1 MSRFAGV
8 VLVFVLL
15 ALGSEA
21 IAQRSTL
28 PQPKILTIQG
38 KLVRSD
44 LKPVQYT
51 ELELVAV
58 GQNVVPNDSRFI
70 GVSDTVGKFQFSD
83 VPPGKYT
90 LSINF
95 GDKPTFLSPFETYFY
110 PGTSKREEATEF
122 IIDAST
128 RLTGVIFKLKSALEK
143 NPIAGRITWPDGKP
157 VHGAVVACRDIEFD
171 VNSSFGS
178 VRSDKNG
185 MFVLEAFVGRRYQ
198 LGFMLFDRDLPTP
211 FDRGEIIA
219 IAESP
224 EFVLSKTTGLL
235 EIKMVRS
242 RDEQRMLDK
251 YVGEF

>member
-1 MSRFAGV
+1 MRLGAIIVTAFVLVLGV
-8 VLVFVLL
+8 VP
-15 ALGSEA
+15 G
-21 IAQRSTL
+21 IQAQKPSV
-28 PQPKILTIQG
+28 PTIQG
-38 KLVRSD
+38 KLVKSD
-44 LKPVQYT
+44 SKPLAYI
-51 ELELVAV
+51 ELELVQV
-58 GQNVVPNDSRFI
+58 GMDHVPNDSRFI
-70 GVSDTVGKFQFSD
+70 GVSDTFGKFRFTD

-122 IIDAST
+122 TIDAST
-128 RLTGVIFKLKSALEK
+128 RLTGVVFKLRSALVK

-157 VHGAVVACRDIEFD
+157 VHGAVVSCRDIEFD
-171 VNSSFGS
+171 VKNSFGS

-185 MFVLEAFVGRRYQ
+185 MFALEAFVGRRYQ

-219 IAESP
+219 IAESD
-224 EFVLSKTTGLL
+224 EFVLSKTTGIL
-235 EIKMVRS
+235 EIKMIRS